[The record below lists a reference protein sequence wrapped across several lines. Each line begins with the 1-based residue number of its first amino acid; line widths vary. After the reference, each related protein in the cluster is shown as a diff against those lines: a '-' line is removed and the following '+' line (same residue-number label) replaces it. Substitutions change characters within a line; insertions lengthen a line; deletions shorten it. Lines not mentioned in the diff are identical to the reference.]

1 MVILI
6 VLLTIVIFAVV
17 DLTLRFALQSAQ
29 TARVRRERQQALDIG
44 LKLEFANEATSLK
57 RVEVAKPR
65 ARILAVDDEP
75 VILDSFRKI
84 LVLAGFAVDTVES
97 GPEALSL
104 VRKHDYD
111 FVFTDLKMPGMDGLD
126 VAKGVHHLR
135 PDIDIA
141 IITGYGTIESAV
153 DAMRFGAVDY
163 VQKPFTEDEL
173 VEFANRLLIRRQDRR
188 ERLTPPEIRLVTPS
202 NASVASP
209 RVINVPGGVYVSPEH
224 SWVRIEIT
232 GEGRVGLDD
241 FVQKTLG
248 PAAGIALPE
257 PGRMV
262 RRGDFLFGLR
272 VDGEELRFSAPLT
285 GKVVHVNHDLDYQLD
300 LMRLRP
306 YEQGWICTIDP
317 LELTA
322 DLGKLVIGADS
333 VTWYQSEVRR
343 YTDRLAGELAAAPAV
358 DKQSPRPDEAER
370 RAAGRAFANCF
381 LAPGGRQPVTP
392 QPPTVAVS
400 AAKAGM

>member
-1 MVILI
+1 MIFLL
-6 VLLTIVIFAVV
+6 VLLTVVVFAVV
-17 DLTLRFALQSAQ
+17 DLTLRLTLKQMQATRA
-29 TARVRRERQQALDIG
+29 RRERQQALDIG
-44 LKLEFANEATSLK
+44 LKLEFADEALSLK
-57 RVEVAKPR
+57 RVEVASPR

-97 GPEALSL
+97 GQEALSL
-104 VRKHDYD
+104 VRKNEYD

-173 VEFANRLLIRRQDRR
+173 IEFANRLVLRRQDRR

-202 NASVASP
+202 TAGVASP
-209 RVINVPGGVYVSPEH
+209 RVVNVPGGVYVSSEH
-224 SWVRIEIT
+224 SWVRIEMT
-232 GEGRVGLDD
+232 GEGRIGLDD
-241 FVQKTLG
+241 FVQKSVG
-248 PAAGIALPE
+248 PVTAIRLPE
-257 PGRMV
+257 PGQVV
-262 RRGDFLFGLR
+262 RRGDALFALDIAGQ
-272 VDGEELRFSAPLT
+272 ELRFSAPLA
-285 GKVVHVNHDLDYQLD
+285 GNVVHVNHDLDYQLD

-317 LELTA
+317 QELTA
-322 DLGKLVIGADS
+322 DLGKLVIGADAVS
-333 VTWYQSEVRR
+333 WYQAEARHF
-343 YTDRLAGELAAAPAV
+343 TDRLTEELAAEPAV
-358 DKQSPRPDEAER
+358 DRKSPHPNGTAQ
-370 RAAGRAFANCF
+370 RAACRAFAKCF
-381 LAPGGRQPVTP
+381 LKPAQVPE
-392 QPPTVAVS
+392 TVGPAV
-400 AAKAGM
+400 KA

>member
-1 MVILI
+1 MIFLM
-6 VLLTIVIFAVV
+6 VLLTVVVFAVV
-17 DLTLRFALQSAQ
+17 DLTLRLTLKQMQ
-29 TARVRRERQQALDIG
+29 TARARRERQQALDIG
-44 LKLEFANEATSLK
+44 LKLEFAEEALSLK
-57 RVEVAKPR
+57 RVEVASPR

-97 GPEALSL
+97 GQEALSL
-104 VRKHDYD
+104 VRKNDYD

-173 VEFANRLLIRRQDRR
+173 VEFANRLVLRRQDRR

-202 NASVASP
+202 SAGVASP
-209 RVINVPGGVYVSPEH
+209 RVVNVPGGIYVSPEH
-224 SWVRIEIT
+224 SWVKIEMT
-232 GEGRVGLDD
+232 GEARVGLDD
-241 FVQKTLG
+241 FVQKSVG
-248 PAAGIALPE
+248 PVSAIRLPE
-257 PGRMV
+257 PGRVV
-262 RRGDFLFGLR
+262 RRGDALFALSIGGG
-272 VDGEELRFSAPLT
+272 GEELRFSAPLS

-317 LELTA
+317 QELTS
-322 DLGKLVIGADS
+322 DLGKLVIGADG
-333 VTWYQSEVRR
+333 VGWYQAEARR
-343 YTDRLAGELAAAPAV
+343 FTDRLTEELAAEPAV
-358 DKQSPRPDEAER
+358 DRKSPHPNGTAQ
-370 RAAGRAFANCF
+370 RAACRAFDKTF
-381 LAPGGRQPVTP
+381 LTPVRVSETAG
-392 QPPTVAVS
+392 QAV
-400 AAKAGM
+400 KV

>member
-1 MVILI
+1 MIFLM
-6 VLLTIVIFAVV
+6 VLLTVVVFAVV
-17 DLTLRFALQSAQ
+17 DLTLRLTLKQMQATRA
-29 TARVRRERQQALDIG
+29 RRERQQALDVG
-44 LKLEFANEATSLK
+44 LKLEFADEALSLK
-57 RVEVAKPR
+57 RVEVASPR

-97 GPEALSL
+97 GQEALSL
-104 VRKHDYD
+104 VRKNDYD

-173 VEFANRLLIRRQDRR
+173 VEFANRLVLRRQDRR

-202 NASVASP
+202 TAGVASP
-209 RVINVPGGVYVSPEH
+209 RVVNVPGGVYVSPEH
-224 SWVRIEIT
+224 SWVRIEMT

-241 FVQKTLG
+241 FVQKSVG
-248 PAAGIALPE
+248 PVTAIRLPE
-257 PGRMV
+257 PGQVV
-262 RRGDFLFGLR
+262 RRGDALFALDIAGQ
-272 VDGEELRFSAPLT
+272 ELGFSAPLA
-285 GKVVHVNHDLDYQLD
+285 GKIVHVNHDLDYQLD

-317 LELTA
+317 QELTA
-322 DLGKLVIGADS
+322 DLGKLVIGADAVS
-333 VTWYQSEVRR
+333 WYQSEARHF
-343 YTDRLAGELAAAPAV
+343 TDRLTEELAAEPAV
-358 DKQSPRPDEAER
+358 DRKSPHPNGTAQ
-370 RAAGRAFANCF
+370 RAACRAFAKCF
-381 LAPGGRQPVTP
+381 LKPAQLPE
-392 QPPTVAVS
+392 TVGPAV
-400 AAKAGM
+400 KA

>member
-1 MVILI
+1 MIFLM
-6 VLLTIVIFAVV
+6 VLLTVVVFAVV
-17 DLTLRFALQSAQ
+17 DLTLRLTLKQMQATRA
-29 TARVRRERQQALDIG
+29 RRERQQALDVG
-44 LKLEFANEATSLK
+44 LKLEFADEALSLK
-57 RVEVAKPR
+57 RVEVASPR

-97 GPEALSL
+97 GQEALSL
-104 VRKHDYD
+104 VRKNDYD

-173 VEFANRLLIRRQDRR
+173 VEFANRLVLRRQDRR

-202 NASVASP
+202 TAGVASP
-209 RVINVPGGVYVSPEH
+209 RVVNVPGGVYVSPEH
-224 SWVRIEIT
+224 SWVRIEMT

-241 FVQKTLG
+241 FVQKSVG
-248 PAAGIALPE
+248 PVTAIRLPE
-257 PGRMV
+257 PGQVV
-262 RRGDFLFGLR
+262 RRGDALFALDIAGQ
-272 VDGEELRFSAPLT
+272 ELRFSAPLA

-317 LELTA
+317 QELTA
-322 DLGKLVIGADS
+322 DLGKLVIGADAVS
-333 VTWYQSEVRR
+333 WYQSEARHF
-343 YTDRLAGELAAAPAV
+343 TDRLTEELAAEPAV
-358 DKQSPRPDEAER
+358 DRKSPHPNGTAQ
-370 RAAGRAFANCF
+370 RAACRAFAKCF
-381 LAPGGRQPVTP
+381 LKPAQLPE
-392 QPPTVAVS
+392 TVGPAV
-400 AAKAGM
+400 KA

>member
-1 MVILI
+1 MIFLM
-6 VLLTIVIFAVV
+6 VLLTVVVFAVV
-17 DLTLRFALQSAQ
+17 DLTLRLTLKQMQATRA
-29 TARVRRERQQALDIG
+29 RRERQQALDIG
-44 LKLEFANEATSLK
+44 LKLEFADEALSLK
-57 RVEVAKPR
+57 RVEVASPR

-97 GPEALSL
+97 GQEALSL
-104 VRKHDYD
+104 VRKNDYD

-173 VEFANRLLIRRQDRR
+173 IEFANRLVLRRQDRR

-202 NASVASP
+202 TAGVASP
-209 RVINVPGGVYVSPEH
+209 RVVNVPGGVYVSPEH
-224 SWVRIEIT
+224 SWVRIEMT

-241 FVQKTLG
+241 FVQKSVG
-248 PAAGIALPE
+248 PVTAIRLPE
-257 PGRMV
+257 PGQVV
-262 RRGDFLFGLR
+262 RRGDALFALDIAGQ
-272 VDGEELRFSAPLT
+272 ELRFSAPLA

-317 LELTA
+317 QELTA
-322 DLGKLVIGADS
+322 DLGKLVIGADAVS
-333 VTWYQSEVRR
+333 WYQAEARHF
-343 YTDRLAGELAAAPAV
+343 TDRLTEELAAEPAV
-358 DKQSPRPDEAER
+358 DRKSPHPNGTAQ
-370 RAAGRAFANCF
+370 RAACRAFAKCF
-381 LAPGGRQPVTP
+381 LKPAQVPE
-392 QPPTVAVS
+392 TVGPAV
-400 AAKAGM
+400 KA

>member
-17 DLTLRFALQSAQ
+17 DLSLRFALQRLQ
-29 TARVRRERQQALDIG
+29 TTRARRERQRALDIG
-44 LKLEFANEATSLK
+44 LKLEFAEEATSLK
-57 RVEVAKPR
+57 RVEVASPR

-173 VEFANRLLIRRQDRR
+173 VEFANRLWIRRQDRR

-202 NASVASP
+202 TTGLTSP
-209 RVINVPGGVYVSPEH
+209 RVVNVPGGVYVSPEH
-224 SWVRIEIT
+224 TWVGIEMT

-241 FVQKTLG
+241 FFQKSVG
-248 PAAGIALPE
+248 PVEAIELPE
-257 PGRMV
+257 AGRAV
-262 RRGDFLFGLR
+262 RRGDPLFSLK
-272 VDGEELRFSAPLT
+272 VDGQTLAFSAPLT
-285 GKVVHVNHDLDYQLD
+285 GKVAHVNHDLDYQLD

-317 LELTA
+317 QELTA
-322 DLGKLVIGADS
+322 DLEKLVIGADAFA
-333 VTWYQSEVRR
+333 WYQTEVRR
-343 YTDRLAGELAAAPAV
+343 YTERLAEELAAEPAV
-358 DKQSPRPDEAER
+358 DKQSPRPGEAER
-370 RAAGRAFANCF
+370 RAAGRAFAGCF
-381 LAPGGRQPVTP
+381 LAPSKAPGE
-392 QPPTVAVS
+392 VS
-400 AAKAGM
+400 

>member
-1 MVILI
+1 MIFLM
-6 VLLTIVIFAVV
+6 VLLTVVVFAVV
-17 DLTLRFALQSAQ
+17 DLTLRLTLKQMQATRA
-29 TARVRRERQQALDIG
+29 RRERQQALDVG
-44 LKLEFANEATSLK
+44 LKLEFADEALSLK
-57 RVEVAKPR
+57 RVEVASPR

-97 GPEALSL
+97 GQEALSL
-104 VRKHDYD
+104 VRKNDYD

-173 VEFANRLLIRRQDRR
+173 IEFANRLVLRRQDRR

-202 NASVASP
+202 TAGVASP
-209 RVINVPGGVYVSPEH
+209 RVVNVPGGVYVSPEH
-224 SWVRIEIT
+224 SWVRIEMT

-241 FVQKTLG
+241 FVQKSVG
-248 PAAGIALPE
+248 PVTAIRLPE
-257 PGRMV
+257 PGRVV
-262 RRGDFLFGLR
+262 RRGDALFALSIGG
-272 VDGEELRFSAPLT
+272 DGQELHFSAPLS

-317 LELTA
+317 QELTA
-322 DLGKLVIGADS
+322 DLGKLVIGADAVS
-333 VTWYQSEVRR
+333 WYQAEARHF
-343 YTDRLAGELAAAPAV
+343 TDRLTEELAAEPAV
-358 DKQSPRPDEAER
+358 DRKSPHPNGTAQ
-370 RAAGRAFANCF
+370 RAACRAFAKCF
-381 LAPGGRQPVTP
+381 LKPAQVPE
-392 QPPTVAVS
+392 TVGPAV
-400 AAKAGM
+400 KA

>member
-1 MVILI
+1 MIFLM
-6 VLLTIVIFAVV
+6 VLLTVVVFAVV
-17 DLTLRFALQSAQ
+17 DLTLRLTLKQMQATRA
-29 TARVRRERQQALDIG
+29 RRERQQALDIG
-44 LKLEFANEATSLK
+44 LKLEFAEEALSLK
-57 RVEVAKPR
+57 RVEVASPKG
-65 ARILAVDDEP
+65 RILAVDDEP

-97 GPEALSL
+97 GQEALSL
-104 VRKHDYD
+104 VRKNDYD

-173 VEFANRLLIRRQDRR
+173 VEFANRLVLRRQDRR
-188 ERLTPPEIRLVTPS
+188 ERLTPPEIRLVTPTS
-202 NASVASP
+202 AGVTSP
-209 RVINVPGGVYVSPEH
+209 RVVNVPGGIYVSPEH
-224 SWVRIEIT
+224 SWVKIEMT

-241 FVQKTLG
+241 FVQKSVG
-248 PAAGIALPE
+248 PVSAIRLPE
-257 PGRMV
+257 PGRAV
-262 RRGDFLFGLR
+262 RRGDALFALSIGG
-272 VDGEELRFSAPLT
+272 DGQELRFSAPLS

-317 LELTA
+317 QELTA
-322 DLGKLVIGADS
+322 DLARLVIGADAVS
-333 VTWYQSEVRR
+333 WYQTEARR
-343 YTDRLAGELAAAPAV
+343 FTDRLTEELAAEPAV
-358 DKQSPRPDEAER
+358 DRRSPHKNGTAQ
-370 RAAGRAFANCF
+370 RAACRAFDKTF
-381 LAPGGRQPVTP
+381 LQPARLPETAA
-392 QPPTVAVS
+392 QTVKV
-400 AAKAGM
+400 

>member
-1 MVILI
+1 MIFLM
-6 VLLTIVIFAVV
+6 VLLTVVVFAVV
-17 DLTLRFALQSAQ
+17 DLTLRLTLKQMQATRA
-29 TARVRRERQQALDIG
+29 RRERQQALDVG
-44 LKLEFANEATSLK
+44 LKLEFADEALSLK
-57 RVEVAKPR
+57 RVEVASPR

-97 GPEALSL
+97 GQEALSL
-104 VRKHDYD
+104 VRKNEYD

-173 VEFANRLLIRRQDRR
+173 IEFANRLVLRRQDRR

-202 NASVASP
+202 TAGVASP
-209 RVINVPGGVYVSPEH
+209 RVVNVPGGVYVSPEH
-224 SWVRIEIT
+224 SWVRIEMT
-232 GEGRVGLDD
+232 GEGRIGLDD
-241 FVQKTLG
+241 FVQKSVG
-248 PAAGIALPE
+248 PVTAIRLPE
-257 PGRMV
+257 PGQVV
-262 RRGDFLFGLR
+262 RRGDALFALDIAGQ
-272 VDGEELRFSAPLT
+272 ELRFSAPLA

-317 LELTA
+317 QELTA
-322 DLGKLVIGADS
+322 DLGKLVIGADAVS
-333 VTWYQSEVRR
+333 WYQAEARHF
-343 YTDRLAGELAAAPAV
+343 TDRLTEELAAEPAV
-358 DKQSPRPDEAER
+358 DRKSPHPNGTAQ
-370 RAAGRAFANCF
+370 RAACRAFAKCF
-381 LAPGGRQPVTP
+381 LKPAQVPE
-392 QPPTVAVS
+392 TVGPAV
-400 AAKAGM
+400 KA

>member
-1 MVILI
+1 MIILM
-6 VLLTIVIFAVV
+6 VLLTVVIFAVV
-17 DLTLRFALQSAQ
+17 DLTLRLTLKKIQ
-29 TARVRRERQQALDIG
+29 TTRARRERQEALDIG
-44 LKLEFANEATSLK
+44 LKLEFADEATSLK
-57 RVEVAKPR
+57 RVEVAAPR

-84 LVLAGFAVDTVES
+84 LVLAGFAVDTVET
-97 GPEALSL
+97 GQEALSL
-104 VRKHDYD
+104 VRKNDYD

-173 VEFANRLLIRRQDRR
+173 VEFANRLLLRRQDRR

-202 NASVASP
+202 TSGVASP
-209 RVINVPGGVYVSPEH
+209 RVVNVPGGVYVSPEH
-224 SWVRIEIT
+224 AWVRIEMT

-241 FVQKTLG
+241 LVQKTVG
-248 PAAGIALPE
+248 RVSAITLPE
-257 PGRMV
+257 PGRAV
-262 RRGDFLFGLR
+262 RRGDALFALK
-272 VDGEELRFSAPLT
+272 VDGEELAFSAPLS

-306 YEQGWICTIDP
+306 YDQGWICTIDP
-317 LELTA
+317 EDLTA
-322 DLGKLVIGADS
+322 DLGKLVIGADA
-333 VTWYQSEVRR
+333 VGRYQSDARR
-343 YTDRLAGELAAAPAV
+343 YTDRLAGELAAEPAV
-358 DKQSPRPDEAER
+358 HAQGAHPEGTLR
-370 RAAGRAFANCF
+370 RAACRAFAHCF
-381 LAPGGRQPVTP
+381 LTLARQGEPAGEPVH
-392 QPPTVAVS
+392 A
-400 AAKAGM
+400 